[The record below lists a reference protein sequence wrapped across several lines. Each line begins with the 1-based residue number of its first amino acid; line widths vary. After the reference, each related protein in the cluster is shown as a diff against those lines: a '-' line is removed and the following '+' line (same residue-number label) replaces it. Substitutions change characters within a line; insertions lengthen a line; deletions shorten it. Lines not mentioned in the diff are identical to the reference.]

1 MKKQGSGADA
11 PDISQTEAFKPA
23 GNFIFEDLKAQIIRG
38 DYLPGDR
45 LPSERDLID
54 IYHRSRPTIR
64 EALRM
69 LERAGFIKIIPRK
82 AAVVLEYTGSGIEKP
97 INEAIEASYITLPE
111 INEFRA
117 VIEGAIAAWA
127 AERRTD
133 EDVRRI
139 HNCLIRM
146 RESVNDY
153 EAFLL
158 LDVDFHMQIAK
169 ACKNRTCEIM
179 LSSISDIS
187 RNFTREDMAKKSAR
201 QRRLRCLSI
210 YDLHQAI
217 YDKIRD
223 ADPEGA
229 REAMLYHLAVF
240 EETVSPDTGKQG

>member
-1 MKKQGSGADA
+1 
-11 PDISQTEAFKPA
+11 
-23 GNFIFEDLKAQIIRG
+23 
-38 DYLPGDR
+38 
-45 LPSERDLID
+45 
-54 IYHRSRPTIR
+54 
-64 EALRM
+64 
-69 LERAGFIKIIPRK
+69 
-82 AAVVLEYTGSGIEKP
+82 
-97 INEAIEASYITLPE
+97 
-111 INEFRA
+111 
-117 VIEGAIAAWA
+117 
-127 AERRTD
+127 
-133 EDVRRI
+133 
-139 HNCLIRM
+139 
-146 RESVNDY
+146 
-153 EAFLL
+153 
-158 LDVDFHMQIAK
+158 MQIAK